1 MSKSFTTLADADQE
15 WYNLMR
21 RNSEIPQKT
30 PFFTKKQEKEVI
42 TIKKYSSCPCRLDA
56 LDISYHD
63 GIPVGIQEVKQSVS
77 LDKRRVKSCE
87 IQ

>member
-21 RNSEIPQKT
+21 RSSEIPQKS
-30 PFFTKKQEKEVI
+30 PLFSKEEEVM
-42 TIKKYSSCPCRLDA
+42 TLKKYSSCPCRLDA
-56 LDISYHD
+56 LDISYHN
-63 GIPVGIQEVKQSVS
+63 GVPVGVQEVKSES

>member
-21 RNSEIPQKT
+21 RNSEIPEKT
-30 PFFTKKQEKEVI
+30 TLFTKKEEVM

-56 LDISYHD
+56 MDITYHD
-63 GIPVGIQEVKQSVS
+63 GVPVGVQEVKSES

>member
-1 MSKSFTTLADADQE
+1 MSKSFTTLADTDQE

-30 PFFTKKQEKEVI
+30 PFFTKKEEVM
-42 TIKKYSSCPCRLDA
+42 TLKKYSSCPCRLDA

-63 GIPVGIQEVKQSVS
+63 GIPVGVQEVKSES

>member
-21 RNSEIPQKT
+21 RNSEIPQKNSS
-30 PFFTKKQEKEVI
+30 FTDKKEVI

-56 LDISYHD
+56 LDISYHN
-63 GIPVGIQEVKQSVS
+63 GVPVGIQEIETSP
-77 LDKRRVKSCE
+77 LGKRKIKSCE

>member
-1 MSKSFTTLADADQE
+1 MSKSFTTLADTDQE

-30 PFFTKKQEKEVI
+30 TLFTKEEEEVM

-56 LDISYHD
+56 MDITYHD
-63 GIPVGIQEVKQSVS
+63 GLPVGIQEVKPES

>member
-1 MSKSFTTLADADQE
+1 MSKSFTTLADTDQK

-30 PFFTKKQEKEVI
+30 SFFTKGEKEVI

-63 GIPVGIQEVKQSVS
+63 GVPVGVQEVKPES
-77 LDKRRVKSCE
+77 LDKRRVKSCQ

>member
-1 MSKSFTTLADADQE
+1 MSKSLTTLADADQE

-21 RNSEIPQKT
+21 RNSEIPEKRS
-30 PFFTKKQEKEVI
+30 FLTKKEEVM

-56 LDISYHD
+56 MDITYHD
-63 GIPVGIQEVKQSVS
+63 GVPVGVQEVKPSVP

>member
-1 MSKSFTTLADADQE
+1 MSKSFTTLADTDQE

-30 PFFTKKQEKEVI
+30 PFCMKQEQEVI

-63 GIPVGIQEVKQSVS
+63 GIPVGIQEVKPES
-77 LDKRRVKSCE
+77 LDKRRVKSCQ

>member
-1 MSKSFTTLADADQE
+1 MSKSIMTLADADQE

-21 RNSEIPQKT
+21 RNSEISEKT
-30 PFFTKKQEKEVI
+30 SFLTKKEEVK

-56 LDISYHD
+56 MDITYHD
-63 GIPVGIQEVKQSVS
+63 GVPVGVQEVKPSVP

>member
-1 MSKSFTTLADADQE
+1 MSKSFTTLADTDQE

-21 RNSEIPQKT
+21 RNSEIPEKT
-30 PFFTKKQEKEVI
+30 SFLTKKEEEVI
-42 TIKKYSSCPCRLDA
+42 SIKKYSSCPCRLDV
-56 LDISYHD
+56 LDISYYN
-63 GIPVGIQEVKQSVS
+63 GVPVGVQEVKSES

>member
-30 PFFTKKQEKEVI
+30 SLLTKEEVI
-42 TIKKYSSCPCRLDA
+42 SIKKYSSCPCRLDV
-56 LDISYHD
+56 LDISYYN
-63 GIPVGIQEVKQSVS
+63 GVPVGVQEVKSES

>member
-1 MSKSFTTLADADQE
+1 MSKSFTTLADTDQE

-30 PFFTKKQEKEVI
+30 PFFAKKQEQEVI

-63 GIPVGIQEVKQSVS
+63 GIPVGIQEVKPES